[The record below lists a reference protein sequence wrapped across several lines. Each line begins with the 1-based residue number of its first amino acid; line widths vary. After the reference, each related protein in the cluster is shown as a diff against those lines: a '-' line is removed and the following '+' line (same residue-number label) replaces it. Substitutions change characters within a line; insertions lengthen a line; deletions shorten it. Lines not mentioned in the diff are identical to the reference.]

1 MSQENLETITRL
13 YDEVL
18 SKGPEAISPERL
30 EFFDPEVEVRQT
42 VSLVGTKETFH
53 GYDGLLEL
61 IREVL
66 EVFRDVRF
74 EPKRLIDC
82 GDQIVAVVEVSAE
95 GKESGVAVRET
106 IAHVWTLR
114 AARIVV
120 WQVYLDVAEALEAV
134 GLREPG

>member
-1 MSQENLETITRL
+1 MSQENVETITRL

-18 SKGPEAISPERL
+18 SRGREAISPESL
-30 EFFDPEVEVRQT
+30 EFFDPEVEVRQSE
-42 VSLVGTKETFH
+42 SLIGTKGTFN
-53 GYDGLLEL
+53 GYEGLLEV
-61 IREVL
+61 IREAL
-66 EVFRDVRF
+66 EVFGDVRF

-82 GDQIVAVVEVSAE
+82 GDQIVAVVEVNAE

-120 WQVYLDVAEALEAV
+120 WQVYWDVAEALEAV
-134 GLREPG
+134 GLRE

>member
-1 MSQENLETITRL
+1 MSRENVETITRL

-42 VSLVGTKETFH
+42 VSLVGTRGTFH

-82 GDQIVAVVEVSAE
+82 GDQVVAVVEVRAL
-95 GKESGVAVRET
+95 GRESGVETRET
-106 IAHVWTLR
+106 VAHVWTLR
-114 AARIVV
+114 AGRIVV
-120 WQVYLDVAEALEAV
+120 WQVYWDPEQALEAV
-134 GLREPG
+134 GLAE